1 MGGEALSD
9 DARQLTQRVQ
19 DGVVKMTAL
28 LKALSEYSLALH
40 IEDGSFAPVP
50 TDSLV
55 RAAVAAI
62 APMIRDTGASVDYTA
77 LPSVIGN
84 WEHLSMLFRNI
95 LTNALHYR
103 GAAPPHVTISVERDG
118 DDWRFAVR
126 DNGIGIDAKYR
137 DLIFAPFQRL
147 HGSEKPGAGLGLAT
161 CKRIVERHGGRIW
174 VESAIG
180 DGSTFLFTLP
190 EATTN
195 N

>member
-1 MGGEALSD
+1 M
-9 DARQLTQRVQ
+9 VQ
-19 DGVVKMTAL
+19 
-28 LKALSEYSLALH
+28 
-40 IEDGSFAPVP
+40 FAPVP

-55 RAAVAAI
+55 RAAIAAI
-62 APMIRDTGASVDYTA
+62 APIMRDTGASVDYTA
-77 LPSVIGN
+77 LRGVIGN
-84 WEHLSMLFRNI
+84 WEHLSTLFRNI
-95 LTNALHYR
+95 LTNALQYC
-103 GAAPPHVTISVERDG
+103 
-118 DDWRFAVR
+118 
-126 DNGIGIDAKYR
+126 

>member
-1 MGGEALSD
+1 MNAEALTD

-50 TDSLV
+50 TDSVV
-55 RAAVAAI
+55 RAALAAI
-62 APMIRDTGASVDYTA
+62 APMIRDTGASVDYTP
-77 LPSVIGN
+77 LPTVIGN
-84 WEHLSMLFRNI
+84 WEHLSTLFRNI
-95 LTNALHYR
+95 LANSLHYR
-103 GAAPPHVTISVERDG
+103 GPDPPCVTISAERDG
-118 DDWRFAVR
+118 NDWRFAVR
-126 DNGIGIDAKYR
+126 DNGIGIDTKYH

-161 CKRIVERHGGRIW
+161 CQRIVERHGGRIW

-180 DGSTFLFTLP
+180 DGSTFFFTLP

-195 N
+195 T